1 PRTPPSWPRMSCSV
15 WHSAISD
22 SPAQIFYRYLTQIG
36 IVPLI
41 GTTSNQHMHEDLAIF
56 EYELLPSECESL
68 DGLI

>member
-1 PRTPPSWPRMSCSV
+1 MSCSV